1 MSFTPKDL
9 VWYNEGDS
17 IQSGGYSVDSL
28 FKTLGV
34 SPITTNN
41 NMTGGSNKDSNSKI
55 GDAKNVSELFKAT
68 AVPAGLTMIGGDSK
82 NNSTDYDIQYAG
94 QGLINESLFDKLTK
108 LASPDDVSNKSSKK
122 IRITKKKK
130 SSINK
135 KRNTRRKTK

>member
-55 GDAKNVSELFKAT
+55 GDAKNVSDLFKAT

-82 NNSTDYDIQYAG
+82 NNSIDYDIQYAG

-130 SSINK
+130 YSINK